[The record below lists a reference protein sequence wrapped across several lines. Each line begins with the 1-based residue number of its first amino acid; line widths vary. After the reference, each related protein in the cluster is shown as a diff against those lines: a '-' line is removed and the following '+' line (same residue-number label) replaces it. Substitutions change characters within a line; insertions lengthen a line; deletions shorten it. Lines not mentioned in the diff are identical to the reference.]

1 MTNEK
6 AKEIADKILRDA
18 TTSELQTLATYGYKD
33 ELFGFSADDE
43 FVVRCAVQDA
53 AKARVG

>member
-6 AKEIADKILRDA
+6 AQNIADKILRDA
-18 TTSELQTLATYGYKD
+18 TPSELQTLATYGYKD
-33 ELFGFSADDE
+33 ELIGFTRDDE

-53 AKARVG
+53 AKARIG